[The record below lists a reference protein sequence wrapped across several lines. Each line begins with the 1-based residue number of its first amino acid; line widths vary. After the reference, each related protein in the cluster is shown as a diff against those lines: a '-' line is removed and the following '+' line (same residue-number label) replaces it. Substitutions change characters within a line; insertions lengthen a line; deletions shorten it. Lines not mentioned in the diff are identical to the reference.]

1 MAEIGD
7 IRRFPTKAQLCS
19 LAGVV
24 PRADNSG
31 AKVSQHR
38 SVKRGDMVLK
48 RFLCIAVQGMLRAKQ
63 DTTIKRFYT
72 KKAKSIGAPKAQ
84 VAAARKLACAIWYM
98 LSHHEAYR
106 DADTEL
112 SERKLTKMERTATS
126 EVALPTARDLES
138 LGEKLTGKAD
148 ALERLAREETHAG

>member
-1 MAEIGD
+1 M
-7 IRRFPTKAQLCS
+7 
-19 LAGVV
+19 
-24 PRADNSG
+24 
-31 AKVSQHR
+31 SQHR

-63 DTTIKRFYT
+63 DTTIKRFYA
-72 KKAKSIGAPKAQ
+72 KKAKSIGTAKAQ

-98 LSHHEAYR
+98 LSHNEAYR

-112 SERKLTKMERTATS
+112 SERKLTKMARTATS
-126 EVALPTARDLES
+126 EVALPTSRDLES

-148 ALERLAREETHAG
+148 ALERLVREEARAG

>member
-1 MAEIGD
+1 MNRSTTRRGSPRIHTGEDVTIPGVDYYSALAIVAEIGD

-48 RFLCIAVQGMLRAKQ
+48 RFLCIAVQGRLRAKR
-63 DTTIKRFYT
+63 DTTIKRFYA
-72 KKAKSIGAPKAQ
+72 KKAKAIGAPEGAGGGGE
-84 VAAARKLACAIWYM
+84 
-98 LSHHEAYR
+98 EAGMCHLV
-106 DADTEL
+106 DADPPRGL
-112 SERKLTKMERTATS
+112 SGR
-126 EVALPTARDLES
+126 
-138 LGEKLTGKAD
+138 
-148 ALERLAREETHAG
+148 